1 MAEIT
6 ITRYE
11 FQPERTFGY
20 FEYNGIKIHCL
31 EDTDR
36 GLKSNLPLAGI
47 KEIKVQNKTAIPYG
61 RYEVGISYSERFKKL
76 MPIVMNVPGFSG
88 IRIHS
93 GNKESDTEGCPL
105 VGLTRNA
112 SMVLNS
118 RDAYKPFFAWLQKT
132 LKSEKVWLN
141 VIKG

>member
-1 MAEIT
+1 MAEIK

-20 FEYNGIKIHCL
+20 FEYNGTKIHCL

-36 GLKSNLPLAGI
+36 GLKFDLPLAGI
-47 KEIKVQNKTAIPYG
+47 KELKVQNKTAIPYG
-61 RYEVGISYSERFKKL
+61 RYELGISYSERFKKL
-76 MPIVMNVPGFSG
+76 MPIVMNVSGFSG

-93 GNKESDTEGCPL
+93 GNSETETEGCPL
-105 VGLTRNA
+105 IALSRND

-118 RDAYKPFFAWLQKT
+118 RDAYKSFFAWLQKT
-132 LKSEKVWLN
+132 LKHEKVWLN